1 LGEFLGWAISLGV
14 AFFIGTVFQ
23 NAQETNDNG
32 KKENR
37 GTQPGMSAPPPPLG
51 VVSPEGKETGSEKK
65 QKYQE
70 GQTDTMAK
78 NTRPQTTEELL
89 GIIRD
94 RKGYVLHVTEY
105 ENLPSI
111 LQNGI
116 LSMERLKKIGVFPK
130 RITGNFSNVLDDKKG
145 MTNYVHL
152 AYDESY
158 SMFGAKIFRSEI
170 RNPVLI
176 KIDPRIIQEKSCRF
190 SDKNAA
196 AYDATIGSVETVIP
210 TLDIE
215 KIYWPKSGITSIDSF
230 NYYKQYKQAEILV
243 EGMVPVEY
251 ISEIILPYTMQLKG
265 KAPSHIKINHG
276 NTLQI
281 LSYDFTSRLF

>member
-1 LGEFLGWAISLGV
+1 MNLGEFLGWAISLGV

-23 NAQETNDNG
+23 NTQESGHNNQ
-32 KKENR
+32 KENR
-37 GTQPGMSAPPPPLG
+37 GTQ
-51 VVSPEGKETGSEKK
+51 SPQAGEISPREKGTDSENK
-65 QKYQE
+65 QAYQQ
-70 GQTDTMAK
+70 GQAVAFAK
-78 NTRPQTTEELL
+78 NTCPQTTEELL

-94 RKGYVLHVTEY
+94 RKGYLLHVTEY

-145 MTNYVHL
+145 TTNYVHL

-176 KIDPRIIQEKSCRF
+176 KIDPRIIKEKSCRF

-196 AYDATIGSVETVIP
+196 ANDATIGSVETVVP
-210 TLDIE
+210 RLDIE

-243 EGMVPVEY
+243 EGLVPVEY
-251 ISEIILPYTMQLKG
+251 ISEIILPSTMQLNG
-265 KAPSHIKINHG
+265 DAPSHIKINHG

-281 LSYDFTSRLF
+281 LSYDFTSRSF